1 MEIAIAGAH
10 GKIAMRLEAPRAIR
24 EILYVNSGGDPIA
37 EALEPDARPS

>member
-10 GKIAMRLEAPRAIR
+10 GKIAMRLEKRLAVFAA
-24 EILYVNSGGDPIA
+24 GADPIA